1 MNVIRNSASIVALL
15 ALAGSALA
23 QAPGTI
29 VFTDLSGSG
38 STGQAIRSWAPGNT
52 VSTHVLFPVSAN
64 DAGFNDPQLVDLR
77 LSDIRAGANGLWY
90 FGSGPAQ
97 VANPNSNASIGQVY
111 DLFGTPVVGTLT
123 SNVPA
128 INPLGMWYDHS
139 RGSLLYINGTNQ
151 TARGGTAF
159 PATDGGLNAVAPG
172 SGATTR
178 LWNQTPNAT
187 PTPFPNLGIF
197 LTPSGQGN
205 NDYYSTF
212 ANGGTYLTSQSVPV
226 AGGGTQLQP
235 ANRNWSSIIARTSI
249 PSITTGAATQ
259 TIIADFN
266 GVNTYTDVNGQT
278 QTLPLLTDVRGIIAR
293 PGSNELYITN
303 MARNRI
309 VGGNLSDGAQGIWKV
324 LLDAT
329 GSSVVG
335 VSQIYSSIAF
345 DPEVIRFDPFT
356 NTLVFSELGYEADLA
371 RLSPFSTYAGTAAGH
386 NNGRLS
392 RINLDG
398 TGYTVLAQGVRVRG
412 IDIIPTPG
420 AMAVLGLGMVVAGRR
435 RRA

>member
-1 MNVIRNSASIVALL
+1 MNVIRNSVSIVALL
-15 ALAGSALA
+15 ALAGSAAA

-29 VFTDLSGSG
+29 VFTDLAGAASA
-38 STGQAIRSWAPGNT
+38 GQAIRSWAPSNT

-77 LSDIRAGANGLWY
+77 LSDIRAGANGMWY
-90 FGSGPAQ
+90 FGNGPAQ
-97 VANPNSNASIGQVY
+97 IANPSSNASIGQVY
-111 DLFGTPVVGTLT
+111 DLFGTPSVGTLT

-139 RGSLLYINGTNQ
+139 RGSLLYINNTNQ
-151 TARGGTAF
+151 NARNGTQF
-159 PATDGGLNAVAPG
+159 PATDGGLNAVNPG
-172 SGATTR
+172 TGATTR
-178 LWNQTPNAT
+178 LWNQLPNAT
-187 PTPFPNLGIF
+187 PTPFPNLGTF

-205 NDYYSTF
+205 NDYYSAF
-212 ANGGTYLTSQSVPV
+212 PNGGTYLTSQSVPV
-226 AGGGTQLQP
+226 SGGGTQLMP
-235 ANRNWSSIIARTSI
+235 ANRNWSSVIARTSI
-249 PSITTGAATQ
+249 PSISTGAATQ
-259 TIIADFN
+259 TVLADFN
-266 GVNTYTDVNGQT
+266 GSNTYTDLSGQT

-293 PGSNELYITN
+293 PGSNELYVTN
-303 MARNRI
+303 MARNAI
-309 VGGNLSDGAQGIWKV
+309 VSGNLADGAQGIWKI

-329 GSSVVG
+329 GNSIVG
-335 VSQIYSSIAF
+335 VSQIFASTAF
-345 DPEVIRFDPFT
+345 DPEVIRFDSFT

-371 RLSPFSTYAGTAAGH
+371 RLSPFATYASTAAGH